1 MPKRKK
7 LKPARHKEERPI
19 FEVKQTIPQEESA
32 AEPTNDTSVQEAEK
46 EALDEKR
53 NLKDIADDII
63 ASYEARVKVVGGI
76 IEDTHKILDEFG
88 KKREEM
94 SDNLR
99 EVLAKSESLRKKDFN
114 AMMQDILLT
123 QHKRE
128 ENVKKML
135 ADFREEEVR
144 VAERL
149 RELLKR
155 GEELRLVDFKKT
167 LVRIRQDQAAREANT
182 GEGVRAE
189 LATMQ
194 SEVYKMLEAFKKE
207 REAATT
213 EWQKIREIVIEKEKN
228 NQ

>member
-1 MPKRKK
+1 MK
-7 LKPARHKEERPI
+7 
-19 FEVKQTIPQEESA
+19 
-32 AEPTNDTSVQEAEK
+32 N
-46 EALDEKR
+46 
-53 NLKDIADDII
+53 NLKNLAEEII
-63 ASYEARVKVVGGI
+63 TSYDTRVRVVGEI
-76 IEDTHKILDEFG
+76 VEDTHKMLDGFKE
-88 KKREEM
+88 KRQEM

-123 QHKRE
+123 QNKRE

-135 ADFREEEVR
+135 ADFKEEEAR

-155 GEELRLVDFKKT
+155 GEKLRLADFKKT
-167 LVRIRQDQAAREANT
+167 LVRIQHDQAGREANT
-182 GEGVRAE
+182 GEQVRAE

-207 REAATT
+207 REAAVA
-213 EWQKIREIVIEKEKN
+213 EWNKVRE
-228 NQ
+228 

>member
-1 MPKRKK
+1 MMLVNIQK
-7 LKPARHKEERPI
+7 
-19 FEVKQTIPQEESA
+19 
-32 AEPTNDTSVQEAEK
+32 N
-46 EALDEKR
+46 
-53 NLKDIADDII
+53 NLKNLAEDII
-63 ASYEARVKVVGGI
+63 VSYDARVKMVGEI
-76 IEDTHKILDEFG
+76 VEDTRKMLDEFKG
-88 KKREEM
+88 KRQEM

-99 EVLAKSESLRKKDFN
+99 EVLAKSESLRKKDFS

-155 GEELRLVDFKKT
+155 GEELRLTDFKKT
-167 LVRIRQDQAAREANT
+167 LIHIRQDQASREANT
-182 GEGVRAE
+182 GEQVRVE

-194 SEVYKMLEAFKKE
+194 SEVYKMLEAFKRE
-207 REAATT
+207 REAVAA
-213 EWQKIREIVIEKEKN
+213 EWSKVRGIS
-228 NQ
+228 